1 LSIKNS
7 IFSIHQTS
15 KKSSILNNYALYLQ
29 AMSENDLKKLSVT
42 TIGCRLNQYE
52 SEKMAAELYP
62 YGFQRVKEGER
73 ADLYLIN
80 TCTVTHRADSNCRN
94 YIRRAARQNPN
105 GNIVVTGC
113 YVDNDPEKIAGME
126 GVDIIVKN
134 AEKNDITNIIPQK
147 LPDLFNREPDKN
159 CSTLVTDFYDRNRAW
174 LKVSDGCNQW
184 CSFCIIPTVR
194 GRIKNRPALEIINEI
209 NSLVEHGYK
218 EVVLTGVHIG
228 HYRNRKIEPQM
239 KNLAALCKFIFAE
252 TDLYRL
258 RISSIEPQTVRDEF
272 VEMYGNSNGRI
283 CQHIHLPLQSGS
295 SRILQLMRRPY
306 DQKTYIKRATALK
319 TADPDT
325 TIGADVIVG
334 FPGET
339 EDDFLR
345 TCRVAESGLI
355 DYLHVFSY
363 SDRPDT
369 DASKLPDK
377 VNPKII
383 KKRNAILTRISNKIR
398 EQSNNRQIGKTLE
411 VISQHKREA
420 DGSFFGVSGNY
431 VKVQLPSSIME
442 SKEIVKVKITDANL
456 DYVAGDI
463 IVQQ

>member
-1 LSIKNS
+1 M
-7 IFSIHQTS
+7 S
-15 KKSSILNNYALYLQ
+15 K
-29 AMSENDLKKLSVT
+29 NDLKKMSVT
-42 TIGCRLNQYE
+42 TVGCRLNQYE
-52 SEKMAAELYP
+52 SEKMASELYP
-62 YGFQRVKEGER
+62 YGFQRVKDGAR

-80 TCTVTHRADSNCRN
+80 TCTVTHRADSDCRN
-94 YIRRAARQNPN
+94 LIRRAVRQNPN

-126 GVDIIVKN
+126 GVDIIIKN
-134 AEKNDITNIIPQK
+134 SEKNDITKIIPPK

-174 LKVSDGCNQW
+174 LKISDGCNQW

-194 GRIKNRPALEIINEI
+194 GRIKNRPALEIIDEI

-228 HYRNRKIEPQM
+228 HYRNRKTEPQM
-239 KNLAALCKFIFAE
+239 KNLASLCRFIFAE

-258 RISSIEPQTVRDEF
+258 RISSIEPQTVRDEL
-272 VEMYGNSNGRI
+272 VEVYSNSNGRI
-283 CQHIHLPLQSGS
+283 CRHMHLPLQSGS
-295 SRILQLMRRPY
+295 SRILKMMRRPY

-319 TADPDT
+319 EADLNT
-325 TIGADVIVG
+325 IIGADVIVG

-377 VNPKII
+377 VRPEII

-398 EQSNNRQIGKTLE
+398 EKSHYYQIGKTLE
-411 VISQHKREA
+411 VISQHKR
-420 DGSFFGVSGNY
+420 DGNGSFYGISGNY
-431 VKVQLPSSIME
+431 IRVKLPSTLEQSKDIIKVKVTSANLEYVSG
-442 SKEIVKVKITDANL
+442 EIVK
-456 DYVAGDI
+456 
-463 IVQQ
+463 

>member
-1 LSIKNS
+1 
-7 IFSIHQTS
+7 
-15 KKSSILNNYALYLQ
+15 
-29 AMSENDLKKLSVT
+29 MSNKELKKLSVT

-62 YGFQRVKEGER
+62 YGFQRVKDGER

-80 TCTVTHRADSNCRN
+80 TCTVTHRADSDCRN

-126 GVDIIVKN
+126 GVDIILKN
-134 AEKNDITNIIPQK
+134 SEKNDITNIIPNK

-159 CSTLVTDFYDRNRAW
+159 CSTLVTDFYDHNRAW

-218 EVVLTGVHIG
+218 EIVLTGVHIG
-228 HYRNRKIEPQM
+228 HYRNRKTEPQM
-239 KNLAALCKFIFAE
+239 KNLATLCKFIFSE

-272 VEMYGNSNGRI
+272 VEVYSNSSGRI
-283 CQHIHLPLQSGS
+283 CRHIHLPLQSGS
-295 SRILQLMRRPY
+295 SRILQIMRRPY

-319 TADPDT
+319 KAAPETI
-325 TIGADVIVG
+325 IGADVIVG

-339 EDDFLR
+339 EDDFQR

-377 VNPKII
+377 IRPDII
-383 KKRNAILTRISNKIR
+383 KKRNAILNRISNKIR
-398 EQSNNRQIGKTLE
+398 NRANKNQIGRVLE
-411 VISQHKREA
+411 VISQHKREEDSSFYGISDNFIKVKLPPSIEQSKEIIKVKVTDANA
-420 DGSFFGVSGNY
+420 DYVSGN
-431 VKVQLPSSIME
+431 
-442 SKEIVKVKITDANL
+442 
-456 DYVAGDI
+456 I
-463 IVQQ
+463 II

>member
-1 LSIKNS
+1 LDTQKN
-7 IFSIHQTS
+7 
-15 KKSSILNNYALYLQ
+15 LDYYALYLQ
-29 AMSENDLKKLSVT
+29 SMSKNDLKKISIT

-62 YGFQRVKEGER
+62 YGFQRVNEGER

-80 TCTVTHRADSNCRN
+80 TCTVTHKADSSCRK
-94 YIRRAARQNPN
+94 YIRQAARQNPN

-126 GVDIIVKN
+126 GVDIILKN
-134 AEKNDITNIIPQK
+134 SEKNDLINIIPHK

-174 LKVSDGCNQW
+174 LKISDGCNQW

-194 GRIKNRPALEIINEI
+194 GRIKNRSALEIIDEI
-209 NSLVEHGYK
+209 NSLVEHGYN

-228 HYRNRKIEPQM
+228 HYRNRKTEPQM
-239 KNLAALCKFIFAE
+239 KNLAALCKFIIAE
-252 TDLYRL
+252 TDLCRL

-272 VEMYGNSNGRI
+272 VEVYGNSGGRI
-283 CQHIHLPLQSGS
+283 CRHIHLPLQSGS
-295 SRILQLMRRPY
+295 SRILQMMRRPY
-306 DQKTYIKRATALK
+306 DQKTYIKRAESLK
-319 TADPDT
+319 NANPDT
-325 TIGADVIVG
+325 VIGADVIVG

-363 SDRPDT
+363 SDRPNT

-377 VNPKII
+377 VRPDII
-383 KKRNAILTRISNKIR
+383 KKRNSVLNRISNRIR
-398 EQSNNRQIGKTLE
+398 ERSYKNQIGKTLE
-411 VISQHKREA
+411 VISQHKRED
-420 DGSFFGVSGNY
+420 DGTFYGISDNFIK
-431 VKVQLPSSIME
+431 VKLPSSNE
-442 SKEIVKVKITDANL
+442 QSKEIIKVKVTDAKIN
-456 DYVAGDI
+456 YVIGNI
-463 IVQQ
+463 IY